1 MLNQNK
7 QRWDLFSKRLLNRRA
22 VAERHFF
29 RSFLDFQRYG
39 CALWQCKEIL
49 SELLPNFLQFL
60 SKSAL
65 LIFDYLFLIG
75 RGFGGTP
82 PFHWC
87 DKLIQEK
94 IWSNFI
100 YQSSLVVNF
109 GSCLGPRTKLTMPRR
124 PFLKK
129 TWKWTDTWKKSWNRY
144 TWDTLSPYN
153 MTLMTE

>member
-29 RSFLDFQRYG
+29 RSFLDLQRYG

-65 LIFDYLFLIG
+65 LIFDYLF
-75 RGFGGTP
+75 
-82 PFHWC
+82 HWC

-109 GSCLGPRTKLTMPRR
+109 GSCPGPRTKLTMPRR

-129 TWKWTDTWKKSWNRY
+129 TWKWTDTLKSWNRY